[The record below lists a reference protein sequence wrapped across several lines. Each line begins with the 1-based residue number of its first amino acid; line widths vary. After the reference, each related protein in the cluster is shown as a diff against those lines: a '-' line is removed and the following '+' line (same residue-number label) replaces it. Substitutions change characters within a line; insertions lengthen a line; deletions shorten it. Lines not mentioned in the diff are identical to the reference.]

1 MIIYKVRMSNE
12 LYNLEHYYTT
22 LELVSELLKITSDCT
37 LSASDIE
44 HLLYAQYS
52 IYEKYP
58 VIQLGKYKCKDF
70 QDTEC
75 DITIQEVY
83 VLSD

>member
-1 MIIYKVRMSNE
+1 MIIYKIRMSNE
-12 LYNLEHYYTT
+12 SYHLEHYYTT
-22 LELVSELLKITSDCT
+22 LELASELLKITSDCT
-37 LSASDIE
+37 LSASEIE
-44 HLLYAQYS
+44 DLLCAQYS

-58 VIQLGKYKCKDF
+58 VVKLGKYKCKDF

-83 VLSD
+83 VLSE

>member
-22 LELVSELLKITSDCT
+22 LELASELLKITSDCT

-58 VIQLGKYKCKDF
+58 DIQLGKYKCKDF